1 MYCMIPV
8 LQADMMKRRQPSER
22 SRMFFTTQMVPFS
35 RIYGRRIYG
44 KTVPGPYCM
53 TARRER
59 EEALI
64 LSNMNTVS
72 IPSFDEDGERN
83 SNPVGESR
91 RVNPVGESRLIKT
104 Q

>member
-1 MYCMIPV
+1 
-8 LQADMMKRRQPSER
+8 
-22 SRMFFTTQMVPFS
+22 
-35 RIYGRRIYG
+35 
-44 KTVPGPYCM
+44 M

-83 SNPVGESR
+83 RNPVGEAHL
-91 RVNPVGESRLIKT
+91 NPDLIISLAKI
-104 Q
+104 

>member
-1 MYCMIPV
+1 
-8 LQADMMKRRQPSER
+8 
-22 SRMFFTTQMVPFS
+22 
-35 RIYGRRIYG
+35 
-44 KTVPGPYCM
+44 M

-83 SNPVGESR
+83 RNPEEAHL
-91 RVNPVGESRLIKT
+91 NPDLIISLAKI
-104 Q
+104 